1 VYFDEVKE
9 SKISTLQLYGTPE
22 ITSVSIP
29 KVEKSYGGN
38 KLPATIKGKNFRVP
52 NISESSFS
60 GIGAGITKFK
70 IVSDTLATAEITCPI
85 LAGDTSV
92 MINCKSA
99 SKMGT
104 LSVKDYSACTVGKIV
119 LADQTVVDKDS
130 YAIDLNNPPVAI
142 ICGMNQYGAARRN
155 L

>member
-1 VYFDEVKE
+1 
-9 SKISTLQLYGTPE
+9 
-22 ITSVSIP
+22 
-29 KVEKSYGGN
+29 
-38 KLPATIKGKNFRVP
+38 
-52 NISESSFS
+52 
-60 GIGAGITKFK
+60 
-70 IVSDTLATAEITCPI
+70 
-85 LAGDTSV
+85 
-92 MINCKSA
+92 
-99 SKMGT
+99 MGT

>member
-1 VYFDEVKE
+1 
-9 SKISTLQLYGTPE
+9 
-22 ITSVSIP
+22 
-29 KVEKSYGGN
+29 
-38 KLPATIKGKNFRVP
+38 
-52 NISESSFS
+52 
-60 GIGAGITKFK
+60 
-70 IVSDTLATAEITCPI
+70 
-85 LAGDTSV
+85 

>member
-9 SKISTLQLYGTPE
+9 SKISTLQLYGAPE

-70 IVSDTLATAEITCPI
+70 IVAIRWQQQRSLVRYWLEIH
-85 LAGDTSV
+85 L
-92 MINCKSA
+92 
-99 SKMGT
+99 
-104 LSVKDYSACTVGKIV
+104 L
-119 LADQTVVDKDS
+119 
-130 YAIDLNNPPVAI
+130 
-142 ICGMNQYGAARRN
+142 
-155 L
+155 